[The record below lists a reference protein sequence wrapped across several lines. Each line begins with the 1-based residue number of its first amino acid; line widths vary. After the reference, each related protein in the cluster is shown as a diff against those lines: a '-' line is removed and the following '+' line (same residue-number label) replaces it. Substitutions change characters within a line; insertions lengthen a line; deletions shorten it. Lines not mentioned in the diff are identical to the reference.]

1 MTPDPVIPPE
11 KGNEFHVKNAEELKQ
26 ALNKAKV
33 GDLIKLT
40 APVTADVTLT
50 DLVVIDLN
58 GHTLNGNVT
67 LTAPTA
73 SGRYSLMPSGS
84 TGTISGDLIIYA
96 PNVTLSLD
104 GLTVVGNTVI
114 E

>member
-1 MTPDPVIPPE
+1 
-11 KGNEFHVKNAEELKQ
+11 
-26 ALNKAKV
+26 
-33 GDLIKLT
+33 
-40 APVTADVTLT
+40 
-50 DLVVIDLN
+50 
-58 GHTLNGNVT
+58 
-67 LTAPTA
+67 
-73 SGRYSLMPSGS
+73 MPSGS